1 MLRFLARRCIPD
13 FQNTAA
19 PKVRQSYGILCGA
32 VGILFNTLLCIAKL
46 LVGILSGSIAITAD
60 ALNNLSDAGS
70 SAITLFGFRLAAQK
84 PDTEHPFGH
93 GRFEYI
99 AGLIVSLII
108 LLMGIE
114 LGKSSVEKILH
125 PAPVAFHWTSVLVLV
140 LSIGVK
146 CYMAAYNRR
155 IGKEI
160 QSATI
165 SAAAAD
171 SLSDCLS
178 TGAVLLGTLVAH
190 FTGLHI
196 DGWAGLLVA
205 ACILFTG
212 YHAAKD
218 TISPLLGQPPAPEL
232 VSEIEQ
238 TLLRHKGILGVHDLI
253 VHDYGPGRMFV
264 SAHAEVPAN
273 GDILAL
279 HDSIDNAERELA
291 GKLGC
296 VASIHMTRLRR
307 TTYLPCSLRIR
318 WRPSCTPMMSSSRCT
333 TSAWSPGLRTRMSSL
348 ISSSPINTSVRT
360 VRSAAPCG
368 NSSIALTTACTLSF
382 RSTIPIPAYK
392 KKKAAP
398 GGGFSHA
405 LASCLLASMM

>member
-1 MLRFLARRCIPD
+1 MIELLSCERGFLMLRFLARRCIPD
-13 FQNTAA
+13 FQNTAD

-108 LLMGIE
+108 LLMGVE

-212 YHAAKD
+212 YHAAKQRAEQQIRAGKRRGNTD
-218 TISPLLGQPPAPEL
+218 INRKDIRDQPCEKRVDRHRIDRIGSKKPAQFF
-232 VSEIEQ
+232 Q
-238 TLLRHKGILGVHDLI
+238 TDRNRGIFNNKRKKDRDRYGGVI
-253 VHDYGPGRMFV
+253 CSSNM
-264 SAHAEVPAN
+264 EVPEIPLSYNLTGVRKIVIPKAFM
-273 GDILAL
+273 IPATV
-279 HDSIDNAERELA
+279 SISRFTTR
-291 GKLGC
+291 KFLGF
-296 VASIHMTRLRR
+296 
-307 TTYLPCSLRIR
+307 
-318 WRPSCTPMMSSSRCT
+318 CTP
-333 TSAWSPGLRTRMSSL
+333 L
-348 ISSSPINTSVRT
+348 
-360 VRSAAPCG
+360 
-368 NSSIALTTACTLSF
+368 F
-382 RSTIPIPAYK
+382 R
-392 KKKAAP
+392 
-398 GGGFSHA
+398 
-405 LASCLLASMM
+405 

>member
-1 MLRFLARRCIPD
+1 MLRFLAKRCIPD
-13 FQNTAA
+13 FQNTAN

-32 VGILFNTLLCIAKL
+32 VGIFFNTLLCVAKL
-46 LVGILSGSIAITAD
+46 LTGILCGSIAITAD

-84 PDTEHPFGH
+84 PDPEHPFGH

-114 LGKSSVEKILH
+114 LAKSSVEKILH
-125 PAPVAFHWTSVLVLV
+125 PAPVAFHWTSILVLV

-190 FTGLHI
+190 FTDRNI

-296 VASIHMTRLRR
+296 VASIHMDPVATDDLFTMQLKEKVEAILHAYDEQLSLHDFRVVAGPTHTNVIFDIVVPYQYIRPDGEVRR
-307 TTYLPCSLRIR
+307 TMQELIHCFDDSLYAVIQIDH
-318 WRPSCTPMMSSSRCT
+318 SYT
-333 TSAWSPGLRTRMSSL
+333 G
-348 ISSSPINTSVRT
+348 V
-360 VRSAAPCG
+360 
-368 NSSIALTTACTLSF
+368 
-382 RSTIPIPAYK
+382 
-392 KKKAAP
+392 
-398 GGGFSHA
+398 
-405 LASCLLASMM
+405 

>member
-13 FQNTAA
+13 FQNTAD

-108 LLMGIE
+108 LLMGVE

-146 CYMAAYNRR
+146 CYMAAYTRR

-178 TGAVLLGTLVAH
+178 TGAVLLGTLIAH

-296 VASIHMTRLRR
+296 VASIHMDPVATDDLFTMQLKDKVEAILHAYDERLSLHDFRVVAGPTHTNVIFDIVVPYQYIRSDGEVRR
-307 TTYLPCSLRIR
+307 TMQELIHCFDNSLYAVIQIDH
-318 WRPSCTPMMSSSRCT
+318 SYT
-333 TSAWSPGLRTRMSSL
+333 G
-348 ISSSPINTSVRT
+348 I
-360 VRSAAPCG
+360 
-368 NSSIALTTACTLSF
+368 
-382 RSTIPIPAYK
+382 
-392 KKKAAP
+392 
-398 GGGFSHA
+398 
-405 LASCLLASMM
+405 